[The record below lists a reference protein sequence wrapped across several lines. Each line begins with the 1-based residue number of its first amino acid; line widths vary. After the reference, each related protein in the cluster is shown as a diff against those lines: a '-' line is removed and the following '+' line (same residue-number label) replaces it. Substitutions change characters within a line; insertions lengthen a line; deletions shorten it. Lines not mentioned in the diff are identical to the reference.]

1 MGQNSLTNEIV
12 VSSSKFLPTMLPTPS
27 AVTCLLCHATVSV
40 RGGNKERFLS
50 HLSHDHEAHY
60 DRELLYALS
69 FMTEQEKQT
78 VMNIMDKRMSGTE
91 EVGETEDSKVAEGEA
106 LAVISLD
113 ESVILDTSISN
124 TETTETPEPIP
135 ITNTTVEENVVK
147 TERPVK
153 TERKQS
159 SRSQCP
165 KCELMVPKK
174 TLKIHLKL
182 KHKTPSVGL
191 SGRYTSCKFCDK
203 MMRKDSLG
211 RHLRQ
216 VHRSSK
222 EDHETMA
229 RREAET
235 DDSQAATKIKTEVME
250 EVTGA
255 TGDAGAVT
263 QTEAKPTPSH
273 SGELEGKKQRK
284 CKICFKTVRM
294 TWYSRH
300 LKEKHSGIIHKC
312 KLCHVRLV
320 RKQYVKKHMEAQ
332 HKNDKHLLD
341 SMMNPT
347 FSKSD
352 CKFECPECKIK
363 LITAEILEFHVAK
376 SHGTGAEQCGNCERR
391 FKNKTNL
398 KNHQEKCNVLSV
410 SMP

>member
-1 MGQNSLTNEIV
+1 
-12 VSSSKFLPTMLPTPS
+12 MLPTPS
-27 AVTCLLCHATVSV
+27 AVTCVLCHATVSV
-40 RGGNKERFLS
+40 RNGNKERFLS

-60 DRELLYALS
+60 DRELFYALS

-78 VMNIMDKRMSGTE
+78 LMNIMDKRMSGTE
-91 EVGETEDSKVAEGEA
+91 EAGETSDRAEDSKVAEGESVA
-106 LAVISLD
+106 MISLD
-113 ESVILDTSISN
+113 ESVILDTSITT
-124 TETTETPEPIP
+124 TETTEPIP

-147 TERPVK
+147 TECPVK

-159 SRSQCP
+159 SRSKCP
-165 KCELMVPKK
+165 KCELMLPKK
-174 TLKIHLKL
+174 NLKIHLKL

-203 MMRKDSLG
+203 MMRKDSLA

-222 EDHETMA
+222 EDHETLA

-235 DDSQAATKIKTEVME
+235 ADSQAATKIKTEVME
-250 EVTGA
+250 EVTGVA
-255 TGDAGAVT
+255 EAAGAVT
-263 QTEAKPTPSH
+263 QADAKPTQSH

-284 CKICFKTVRM
+284 CKICFKTVRV
-294 TWYSRH
+294 TGYSRH

-341 SMMNPT
+341 SQMNPT

-352 CKFECPECKIK
+352 CKFECTECNIK

-398 KNHQEKCNVLSV
+398 KKHQENCNVLSV